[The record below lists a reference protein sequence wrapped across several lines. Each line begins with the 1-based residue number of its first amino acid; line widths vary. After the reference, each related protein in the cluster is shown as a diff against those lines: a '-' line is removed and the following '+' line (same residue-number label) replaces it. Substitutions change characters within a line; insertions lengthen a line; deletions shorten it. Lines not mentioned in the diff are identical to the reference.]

1 MIVRV
6 SEYDTTNTTHVATRK
21 LADKKIQIIIYEA
34 MMHSR
39 NITAVTK
46 KNESNSRRILKA
58 SCASSC
64 GEEEDKQQYD
74 I

>member
-58 SCASSC
+58 SCSSFC
-64 GEEEDKQQYD
+64 GEEDKQQYD